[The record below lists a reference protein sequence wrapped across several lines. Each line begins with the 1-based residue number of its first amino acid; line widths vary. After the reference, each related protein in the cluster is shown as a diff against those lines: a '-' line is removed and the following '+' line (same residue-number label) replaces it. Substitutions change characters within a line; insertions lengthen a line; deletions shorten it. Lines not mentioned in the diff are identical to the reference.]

1 MYAIMMTILVVW
13 GKYLEHKNEVKQALN
28 ESLLLFG
35 EIDLESIRSDCLE
48 EQLGELMLHQMTKN
62 IEQMV
67 VQYG

>member
-1 MYAIMMTILVVW
+1 MVTIIVVW
-13 GKYLEHKNEVKQALN
+13 SKYLEHKNEVKQALN
-28 ESLLLFG
+28 ESLQLFG

>member
-1 MYAIMMTILVVW
+1 MMTILVVW

>member
-1 MYAIMMTILVVW
+1 MMTILVIW
-13 GKYLEHKNEVKQALN
+13 SKYLEHKNEVKQALN

-35 EIDLESIRSDCLE
+35 EVDLESIRSDCLE